1 MSKIIGILGC
11 GWLGFPLAKSFL
23 QEDYSILGSTSTKEK
38 IDCFKDAGIIPFVIS
53 LEENIIK
60 GNIDSF
66 LNSITVL
73 IIAIPPK
80 LNRNLEDSYVK
91 KMQLLHVAI
100 KNNSIKKI
108 VFISSISIYGNASGS
123 LTENTI
129 PRPETESAKQ
139 LLIAENI
146 FSEDTTLQTTIIRF
160 GGLIGKDRRPI
171 NRLSG
176 KVNLPNGNFPVNL
189 IHLNDCISLV
199 KAVVKN
205 DFWNE
210 IINGVNPNHPSKKE
224 YYQLEAIKRE
234 LKPPTF
240 ITNELEG
247 GKTIISVQTDR
258 LKNFAYTSSICTK

>member
-1 MSKIIGILGC
+1 MSKTIGILGC

-23 QEDYSILGSTSTKEK
+23 QENYSIHGSTSTKEK
-38 IDCFKDAGIIPFVIS
+38 IDYFKEAGIIPFVIS
-53 LEENIIK
+53 LEENKIK

-80 LNRNLEDSYVK
+80 LNRNLEDCYVK
-91 KMQLLHVAI
+91 KMQLLQVAL

-108 VFISSISIYGNASGS
+108 LFISSISVYGNTAGT
-123 LTENTI
+123 LTENTV
-129 PRPETESAKQ
+129 PKPQTDSAKQ
-139 LLIAENI
+139 LFLAENL
-146 FSEDTTLQTTIIRF
+146 FTKDVNWQTTIIRF
-160 GGLIGKDRRPI
+160 GGLIGKDRHPI

-199 KAVVKN
+199 KAIVKN
-205 DFWNE
+205 DLWNE
-210 IINGVNPNHPSKKE
+210 IFNGVNPNHPSKKE
-224 YYQLEAIKRE
+224 YYQLEANKRG

-240 ITNELEG
+240 ITNKLEE
-247 GKTIISVQTDR
+247 GKTITSVQTDR
-258 LKNFAYTSSICTK
+258 LKHFEYTSSICTK